1 MNSTRI
7 IKSFRAKQLLSQ
19 KKVAELMGITRQ
31 SYNTLENDLLHY
43 DFTLIFKL
51 LNILKASEIEVNE
64 FFYALKQDY
73 LSCKDNLKN

>member
-73 LSCKDNLKN
+73 LSCKTNLKN